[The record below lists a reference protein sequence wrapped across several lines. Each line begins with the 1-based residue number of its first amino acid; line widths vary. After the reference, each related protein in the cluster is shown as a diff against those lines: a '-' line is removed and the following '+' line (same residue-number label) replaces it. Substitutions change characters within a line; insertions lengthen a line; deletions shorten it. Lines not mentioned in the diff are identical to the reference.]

1 MTIINQYSS
10 DKERVK
16 QYYNQESSVYLD
28 FYKTTWQEYPEQAI
42 RLNFIVKIL
51 KQKKI
56 RDLYDVGCGTGGPMI
71 KILKSGIKATGG
83 DFAEQMV
90 KQGKKELA
98 KAGYDPGLISQ
109 IDLEKRN
116 TLPKKK
122 YSSVLALGVFPHIL
136 DQKKGLKN
144 INFLLKKNGSAFISF
159 RNDLFALSTLNE
171 YSLDL
176 FLNRLFNI
184 KVFPKKIQQE
194 VLNFYAQRLKTTV
207 SIKKEHGRVL
217 YTSIMARFHN
227 PLALADEL
235 FRPCGFAITAIHFYH
250 YHALPPFFQSRYK
263 KTYDRESLRME
274 KTNDW
279 KGYFLASAFVAE
291 AKKIKS
297 V

>member
-1 MTIINQYSS
+1 MNIINQYSS
-10 DKERVK
+10 DKERVR

-28 FYKTTWQEYPEQAI
+28 FYKKTWAEYPEQAI

-56 RDLYDVGCGTGGPMI
+56 SNIYDVGCGTGGPMI
-71 KILKSGIKATGG
+71 KMLNNNIKAEGG
-83 DFAEQMV
+83 DFADQMV
-90 KQGKKELA
+90 EQGKKEIA
-98 KAGYDPGLISQ
+98 QAGYNPKLISR
-109 IDLEKRN
+109 IDLEDKK

-122 YSSVLALGVFPHIL
+122 FNSVLALGVFPHL
-136 DQKKGLKN
+136 LNQRRGLKN
-144 INFLLKKNGSAFISF
+144 INYLLKKGGSAFISF

-176 FLNRLFNI
+176 FLNRLFNL
-184 KVFPKKIQQE
+184 KVFPKKIQRE
-194 VLNFYAQRLKTTV
+194 VLKFYSQRLKTTV

-227 PLALADEL
+227 PLTLADEL

-250 YHALPPFFQSRYK
+250 YHALPPFFQSKYK
-263 KTYDRESLRME
+263 KIYDRASLRME

-279 KGYFLASAFVAE
+279 KGYFLASAFVVE

-297 V
+297 I

>member
-1 MTIINQYSS
+1 MAIINQYSS

-16 QYYNQESSVYLD
+16 QYYNQESSVYMD
-28 FYKTTWQEYPEQAI
+28 FYKKTWDEYPEQAI
-42 RLNFIVKIL
+42 RLNFIIKIL

-56 RDLYDVGCGTGGPMI
+56 NNIYDVGCGTGGPMI
-71 KILKSGIKATGG
+71 KMLNNKIKAEGG
-83 DFAEQMV
+83 DFAEKMV
-90 KQGKKELA
+90 EEGKEELK
-98 KAGYDPGLISQ
+98 KAGYNSNLLNK
-109 IDLEKRN
+109 IDLEDRK

-122 YSSVLALGVFPHIL
+122 YNSALALGVFPHIL

-194 VLNFYAQRLKTTV
+194 VLKFYKDRLKTTV
-207 SIKKEHGRVL
+207 SIKKENGNVL

-227 PLALADEL
+227 PLTLEEEL
-235 FRPCGFAITAIHFYH
+235 FKPCGFKITKIHFYH
-250 YHALPPFFQSRYK
+250 YHALPSFFQKKYK
-263 KTYDRESLRME
+263 KIYDNESLKLE
-274 KTNDW
+274 HTNDW
-279 KGYFLASAFVAE
+279 KGYFLASAFVVE
-291 AKKIKS
+291 AKKIKNA
-297 V
+297 